1 MTVST
6 ATSFNSYAGN
16 GSTTSFAYAFKI
28 FQDSNLVVTLVNDTT
43 GVETTQTLT
52 TDYTVTGAGSDSG
65 GNVVFVTAPASGN
78 TVVIRRVL
86 PVTQET
92 NYVPNDPFPAEAHE
106 DALDKLTMLVQ
117 QEVASSELAVQFP
130 EGDVGSGINN
140 ILPSVTGRA
149 DKLIKFGLDGGVEV
163 IAASDLSNAIIGA
176 NYSVDTF
183 TGTGSTTVYTLSS
196 EPGSKANTAIYIDG
210 VYQAKANYSV
220 SGSTLTFT
228 TAPPLN
234 SAIEIVIGDAIP
246 AGAATTASAVSYT
259 QGGTGAVT
267 TNVQAKLRE
276 TVSVKDFGAVGDGVA
291 DDTAAIQAAMDA
303 AQNIYFPTG
312 TYNITSPLYLDTRK
326 HLYGNVN
333 GQPVISKSTATTGSG
348 SATDVLGGTESFA
361 VKAILILKFTDGN
374 DIEYSKVENLTFKDP
389 SNQNDFGIYSPFS
402 HGCHYE
408 NVVIDGPRIGFYTR
422 LSWLTTMI
430 NVIAN
435 CRVTGSGVAWDSGA
449 AAGIPS
455 WPISSST
462 PSVAFWWDDRG
473 SGGST
478 GTSLKMVGCWA
489 HSCHYG
495 YFWRNLTYS
504 ACYTNACDLPRR
516 RAYFLSGSAM
526 SLFGCGCEDIA
537 GGEAIYCFSG
547 DNSIHGFVCD
557 DITGASGTGAV
568 VVDAAKVTMTN
579 VQIEDFASTTGA
591 NSLQIKNTSSV
602 FIANSS
608 FPANDAGLS
617 ITTSYVH
624 TNNLQI
630 DGTTYYG
637 RRYYNNG
644 NLVVD
649 EFNSTDHFLLGTD
662 STGYSTTGFKYKS
675 NKGSG
680 DLAVVSEGSGGTGT
694 AVAYFNRRTDDG
706 VIVNLAQDGTV
717 EGTISVSGTTVSYNG
732 GHLARW
738 SRLLSG
744 DTSQPLKGTVMSNLD
759 EMVSW
764 QDEDNEQLNS
774 TKVSDIEGD
783 VNVAGVFVSWDN
795 SDDAGDY
802 YLGMTGDM
810 IIRIAQGTTVQR
822 GDLLMSAGDGTAK
835 SQGDD
840 IVRSKTIAK
849 VISTEI
855 TCTYDDGSY
864 CVPCVLMAC

>member
-1 MTVST
+1 MSDIAINPVTRRVQFTGNTGTGPYAFTFNVLQSSDIVVYKNNVLLTETTDYTVSIAANGTGNITMVVALVLTDILTIIGGRELSRTTDFVTAGDLLASSLNEQLDSNVIMSQQLDERFGRTIKAQPGDEDATLDLPLVDDRKSKLLSFDANGNATAST
-6 ATSFNSYAGN
+6 ATDFFVGGN
-16 GSTTSFAYAFKI
+16 FTNNTYTGDGSTTSF
-28 FQDSNLVVTLVNDTT
+28 V
-43 GVETTQTLT
+43 LT
-52 TDYTVTGAGSDSG
+52 VDPGTKN
-65 GNVVFVTAPASGN
+65 NVQV
-78 TVVIRRVL
+78 
-86 PVTQET
+86 
-92 NYVPNDPFPAEAHE
+92 
-106 DALDKLTMLVQ
+106 
-117 QEVASSELAVQFP
+117 
-130 EGDVGSGINN
+130 
-140 ILPSVTGRA
+140 
-149 DKLIKFGLDGGVEV
+149 
-163 IAASDLSNAIIGA
+163 
-176 NYSVDTF
+176 
-183 TGTGSTTVYTLSS
+183 
-196 EPGSKANTAIYIDG
+196 YIDG
-210 VYQAKANYSV
+210 VYQNKATFSITA
-220 SGSTLTFT
+220 SSLTFT
-228 TAPPLN
+228 EAPPLN
-234 SAIEIVIGDAIP
+234 SAIEFLIGSAIDSVGADANR
-246 AGAATTASAVSYT
+246 VNYN
-259 QGGTGAVT
+259 QGGTGAVN
-267 TNVQAKLRE
+267 TNVAAKLQE

-422 LSWLTTMI
+422 VSWLTTMI

-435 CRVTGSGVAWDSGA
+435 CRVTGSGVAWDIGA

-478 GTSLKMVGCWA
+478 GTSLKMVGCCA

-557 DITGASGTGAV
+557 DITGVSGTGAV

-675 NKGSG
+675 NKGTG

-738 SRLLSG
+738 SRLLAN
-744 DTSQPLKGTVMSNLD
+744 DTAQPLKGTVMSNLD

-764 QDEDNEQLNS
+764 QNEDNEQLNS
-774 TKVSDIEGD
+774 TKVSDTEGD

-835 SQGDD
+835 PQGDD

>member
-1 MTVST
+1 MLLTETTDYTVSIAANGTGNITMVVALVLTDILTIIGGRELSRTTDFVTAGDLLASSLNEQLDSNVIMSQQLDERFGRTIKAQPGDEDATLDLPLVDDRKSKLLSFDANGNATAST
-6 ATSFNSYAGN
+6 ATDFFVGGN
-16 GSTTSFAYAFKI
+16 FTNNTYTGDGSTTSF
-28 FQDSNLVVTLVNDTT
+28 V
-43 GVETTQTLT
+43 LT
-52 TDYTVTGAGSDSG
+52 VDPGTKN
-65 GNVVFVTAPASGN
+65 NVQV
-78 TVVIRRVL
+78 
-86 PVTQET
+86 
-92 NYVPNDPFPAEAHE
+92 
-106 DALDKLTMLVQ
+106 
-117 QEVASSELAVQFP
+117 
-130 EGDVGSGINN
+130 
-140 ILPSVTGRA
+140 
-149 DKLIKFGLDGGVEV
+149 
-163 IAASDLSNAIIGA
+163 
-176 NYSVDTF
+176 
-183 TGTGSTTVYTLSS
+183 
-196 EPGSKANTAIYIDG
+196 YIDG
-210 VYQAKANYSV
+210 VYQNKATFSITA
-220 SGSTLTFT
+220 SSLTFT
-228 TAPPLN
+228 EAPPLN
-234 SAIEIVIGDAIP
+234 SAIEFLIGSAIDSVGADANR
-246 AGAATTASAVSYT
+246 VNYN
-259 QGGTGAVT
+259 QGGTGAVN
-267 TNVQAKLRE
+267 TNVAAKLQE

-422 LSWLTTMI
+422 VSWLTTMI

-435 CRVTGSGVAWDSGA
+435 CRVTGSGVAWDIGA

-478 GTSLKMVGCWA
+478 GTSLKMVWCWA

-557 DITGASGTGAV
+557 DITGVSGTGAV

-675 NKGSG
+675 NKGTG

-738 SRLLSG
+738 SRLLAN
-744 DTSQPLKGTVMSNLD
+744 DTAQPLKGTVMSNLD

-764 QDEDNEQLNS
+764 QNEDNEQLNS
-774 TKVSDIEGD
+774 TKVSDTEGD

-835 SQGDD
+835 PQGDD

>member
-1 MTVST
+1 MADIAINPVTRRVQFT
-6 ATSFNSYAGN
+6 GNTGTGPFAFTFNVLQASD
-16 GSTTSFAYAFKI
+16 I
-28 FQDSNLVVTLVNDTT
+28 VVYKNNVL
-43 GVETTQTLT
+43 QTLT
-52 TDYTVTGAGSDSG
+52 TDYTVTINANGTGSITLVSALVATDVLIIVGGRELSRTTDFVTSGDLLAASLNEQLDSNVIMSQQLDERISRAIRSQPG
-65 GNVVFVTAPASGN
+65 DESADLYLPLKSSRQDKVLSFDSAGNVTALA
-78 TVVIRRVL
+78 
-86 PVTQET
+86 
-92 NYVPNDPFPAEAHE
+92 A
-106 DALDKLTMLVQ
+106 
-117 QEVASSELAVQFP
+117 SELV
-130 EGDVGSGINN
+130 SGT
-140 ILPSVTGRA
+140 IL
-149 DKLIKFGLDGGVEV
+149 
-163 IAASDLSNAIIGA
+163 GA
-176 NYSVDTF
+176 NYVLNTATGDGSKVTF
-183 TGTGSTTVYTLSS
+183 GVTV
-196 EPGSKANTAIYIDG
+196 EPGSQNNIQIYIDG
-210 VYQAKANYSV
+210 VYQNKATFSV
-220 SGSTLTFT
+220 SGSTITFSE
-228 TAPPLN
+228 APPLN
-234 SAIEIVIGDAIP
+234 AEIEFIIGASVSSI
-246 AGAATTASAVSYT
+246 TTDPDVVTYN
-259 QGGTGAVT
+259 QGGTGAQDRT
-267 TNVQAKLRE
+267 LTSRLQDF
-276 TVSVKDFGAVGDGVA
+276 VSVKDFGAVGDGVA
-291 DDTAAIQAAMDA
+291 DDTVAIQAAMDA
-303 AQNIYFPTG
+303 ANNVYFPAG
-312 TYNITSPLYLDTRK
+312 TYNITSPLYLDSRK
-326 HLYGNVN
+326 HLYGDSN
-333 GQPVISKSTATTGSG
+333 GQPVISKSTATAGSG

-374 DIEYSKVENLTFKDP
+374 DIEYSKVENLNFKDP
-389 SNQNDFGIYSPFS
+389 STQNDFGIYSPFS

-422 LSWLTTMI
+422 VSWLTTMI

-435 CRVTGSGVAWDSGA
+435 CRVTGSGVAWDSGVS
-449 AAGIPS
+449 AGGPS
-455 WPISSST
+455 WPIVSGT
-462 PSVAFWWDDRG
+462 PAVGFWWDDRG
-473 SGGST
+473 AGSST

-489 HSCHYG
+489 HSAHYG
-495 YFWRNLTYS
+495 YYFRNLTYS
-504 ACYTNACDLPRR
+504 ACYTNACDAPRR
-516 RAYFLSGSAM
+516 RGYWLSGSAM
-526 SLFGCGCEDIA
+526 SLFGCGVEDVA

-557 DITGASGTGAV
+557 DITGASGSGAV
-568 VVDAAKVTMTN
+568 VIDAAKVTMTN

-630 DGTTYYG
+630 DGTTYFG

-649 EFNSTDHFLLGTD
+649 EFNDTDHFLIGTD
-662 STGYSTTGFKYKS
+662 STGYSTTGFKYKQGKS
-675 NKGSG
+675 ANG
-680 DLAVVSEGSGGTGT
+680 DLVVTSEGSGGSGY

-706 VIVNLAQDGTV
+706 VIVNLAQDGTI
-717 EGTISVSGTTVSYNG
+717 EGTISVSGTTVSYLG

-738 SRLLSG
+738 SRLLAG

-759 EMVSW
+759 EMITW

-774 TKVSDIEGD
+774 TKVSDTEGD

-795 SDDAGDY
+795 SDDVGDY

-835 SQGDD
+835 PQGDD

>member
-1 MTVST
+1 MSDIAINPVTRRVQFTGNTGTGPYAFTFNVLQSSDIVVYKNNVLLTETTDYTVSIAANGTGNITMVVALVLTDILTIIGGRELSRTTDFVTAGDLLASSLNEQLDSNVIMSQQLDERFGRTIKAQPGDEDATLDLPLVDDRKSKLLSFDANGNATAST
-6 ATSFNSYAGN
+6 ATDFFVGGN
-16 GSTTSFAYAFKI
+16 FTNNTYTGDGSTTSF
-28 FQDSNLVVTLVNDTT
+28 V
-43 GVETTQTLT
+43 LT
-52 TDYTVTGAGSDSG
+52 VDPGTKN
-65 GNVVFVTAPASGN
+65 NVQV
-78 TVVIRRVL
+78 
-86 PVTQET
+86 
-92 NYVPNDPFPAEAHE
+92 
-106 DALDKLTMLVQ
+106 
-117 QEVASSELAVQFP
+117 
-130 EGDVGSGINN
+130 
-140 ILPSVTGRA
+140 
-149 DKLIKFGLDGGVEV
+149 
-163 IAASDLSNAIIGA
+163 
-176 NYSVDTF
+176 
-183 TGTGSTTVYTLSS
+183 
-196 EPGSKANTAIYIDG
+196 YIDG
-210 VYQAKANYSV
+210 VYQNKATFSITA
-220 SGSTLTFT
+220 SSLTFT
-228 TAPPLN
+228 EAPPLN
-234 SAIEIVIGDAIP
+234 SAIEFLIGSAIDSVGADANR
-246 AGAATTASAVSYT
+246 VNYN
-259 QGGTGAVT
+259 QGGTGAVN
-267 TNVQAKLRE
+267 TNVAAKLQE

-422 LSWLTTMI
+422 VSWLTTMI

-435 CRVTGSGVAWDSGA
+435 CRVTGSGVAWDIGA

-557 DITGASGTGAV
+557 DITGVSGTGAV

-675 NKGSG
+675 NKGTG

-738 SRLLSG
+738 SRLLAN
-744 DTSQPLKGTVMSNLD
+744 DTAQPLKGTVMSNLD

-764 QDEDNEQLNS
+764 QNEDNEQLNS
-774 TKVSDIEGD
+774 TKVSDTEGD

-835 SQGDD
+835 PQGDD

>member
-1 MTVST
+1 MATFSISATARKAQATGTGAAGPFSFAFQVNAQSELAVYVDDTLKTLTTHYTVTLNADGTGSITFTSGNFPTTSQTVTILGNAPLSRTSVYTSGGNIT
-6 ATSFNSYAGN
+6 ATALETDFDTNVMVQQQQQELIGRTIIAPPSSTSALNMTLPNAASRADKILKFDTEGNVEVAAASSVFANTVVGANFTNNVFTGN
-16 GSTTSFAYAFKI
+16 GSTTAY
-28 FQDSNLVVTLVNDTT
+28 
-43 GVETTQTLT
+43 TLT
-52 TDYTVTGAGSDSG
+52 
-65 GNVVFVTAPASGN
+65 
-78 TVVIRRVL
+78 
-86 PVTQET
+86 
-92 NYVPNDPFPAEAHE
+92 
-106 DALDKLTMLVQ
+106 
-117 QEVASSELAVQFP
+117 VA
-130 EGDVGSGINN
+130 
-140 ILPSVTGRA
+140 
-149 DKLIKFGLDGGVEV
+149 
-163 IAASDLSNAIIGA
+163 
-176 NYSVDTF
+176 
-183 TGTGSTTVYTLSS
+183 
-196 EPGSKANTAIYIDG
+196 PGSKNNCQVYIDG
-210 VYQAKANYSV
+210 VYQEKASFSINAT
-220 SGSTLTFT
+220 TLTFT
-228 TAPPLN
+228 EAPPN
-234 SAIEIVIGDAIP
+234 NASIEAIIGNAIDTVDTDS
-246 AGAATTASAVSYT
+246 GVVNYN
-259 QGGTGAVT
+259 QGGTGAQTRTVE
-267 TNVQAKLRE
+267 AKLRE
-276 TVSVKDFGAVGDGVA
+276 TVSVKDFGAVGDGVT

-744 DTSQPLKGTVMSNLD
+744 DTAQPLKGTVMSNLD

-764 QDEDNEQLNS
+764 QDEENEQLNS
-774 TKVSDIEGD
+774 TKVSDTEGD

-835 SQGDD
+835 PQGDD

>member
-1 MTVST
+1 MSDIAINPVTRRVQFTGNTGTGPYAFTFNVLQSSDIVVYKNNVLLTETTDYTVSIAANGTGNITMVVALVLTDILTIIGGRELSRTTDFVTAGDLLASSLNEQLDSNVIMSQQLDERFGRTIKAQPGDEDATLDLPLVDDRKSKLLSFDANGNATAST
-6 ATSFNSYAGN
+6 ATDFFVGGN
-16 GSTTSFAYAFKI
+16 FTNNTYTGDGSTTSF
-28 FQDSNLVVTLVNDTT
+28 V
-43 GVETTQTLT
+43 LT
-52 TDYTVTGAGSDSG
+52 VDPGTKN
-65 GNVVFVTAPASGN
+65 NVQV
-78 TVVIRRVL
+78 
-86 PVTQET
+86 
-92 NYVPNDPFPAEAHE
+92 
-106 DALDKLTMLVQ
+106 
-117 QEVASSELAVQFP
+117 
-130 EGDVGSGINN
+130 
-140 ILPSVTGRA
+140 
-149 DKLIKFGLDGGVEV
+149 
-163 IAASDLSNAIIGA
+163 
-176 NYSVDTF
+176 
-183 TGTGSTTVYTLSS
+183 
-196 EPGSKANTAIYIDG
+196 YIDG
-210 VYQAKANYSV
+210 VYQNKATFSITA
-220 SGSTLTFT
+220 SSLTFT
-228 TAPPLN
+228 EAPPLN
-234 SAIEIVIGDAIP
+234 SAIEFLIGSAIDSVGADANR
-246 AGAATTASAVSYT
+246 VNYN
-259 QGGTGAVT
+259 QGGTGAVN
-267 TNVQAKLRE
+267 TNVAAKLQE

-422 LSWLTTMI
+422 VSWLTTMI

-435 CRVTGSGVAWDSGA
+435 CRVTGSGVAWDIGA

-516 RAYFLSGSAM
+516 RAYFMSGSAM

-557 DITGASGTGAV
+557 DITGVSGTGAV

-675 NKGSG
+675 NKGTG

-738 SRLLSG
+738 SRLLAN
-744 DTSQPLKGTVMSNLD
+744 DTAQPLKGTVMSNLD

-764 QDEDNEQLNS
+764 QNEDNEQLNS
-774 TKVSDIEGD
+774 TKVSDTEGD

-835 SQGDD
+835 PQGDD

>member
-1 MTVST
+1 MSDIAINPVTRRVQFTGNTGTGPYAFTFNVLQSSDIVVYKNNVLLTETTDYTVSIAANGTGNITMVVALVLTDILTIIGGRELSRTTDFVTAGDLLASSLNEQLDSNVIMSQQLDERFGRTIKAQPGDEDATLDLPLVDDRKSKLLSFDANGNATAST
-6 ATSFNSYAGN
+6 ATDFFVGGN
-16 GSTTSFAYAFKI
+16 FTNNTYTGDGSTTSF
-28 FQDSNLVVTLVNDTT
+28 V
-43 GVETTQTLT
+43 LT
-52 TDYTVTGAGSDSG
+52 VDPGTKN
-65 GNVVFVTAPASGN
+65 NVQV
-78 TVVIRRVL
+78 
-86 PVTQET
+86 
-92 NYVPNDPFPAEAHE
+92 
-106 DALDKLTMLVQ
+106 
-117 QEVASSELAVQFP
+117 
-130 EGDVGSGINN
+130 
-140 ILPSVTGRA
+140 
-149 DKLIKFGLDGGVEV
+149 
-163 IAASDLSNAIIGA
+163 
-176 NYSVDTF
+176 
-183 TGTGSTTVYTLSS
+183 
-196 EPGSKANTAIYIDG
+196 YIDG
-210 VYQAKANYSV
+210 VYQNKATFSITA
-220 SGSTLTFT
+220 SSLTFT
-228 TAPPLN
+228 EAPPLN
-234 SAIEIVIGDAIP
+234 SAIEFLIGSAIDSVGADANR
-246 AGAATTASAVSYT
+246 VNYN
-259 QGGTGAVT
+259 QGGTGAVN
-267 TNVQAKLRE
+267 TNVAAKLQE

-422 LSWLTTMI
+422 VSWLTTMI

-435 CRVTGSGVAWDSGA
+435 CRVTGSGVAWDIGA

-478 GTSLKMVGCWA
+478 GTSIKMVGCWA

-557 DITGASGTGAV
+557 DITGVSGTGAV

-675 NKGSG
+675 NKGTG

-738 SRLLSG
+738 SRLLAN
-744 DTSQPLKGTVMSNLD
+744 DTAQPLKGTVMSNLD

-764 QDEDNEQLNS
+764 QNEDNEQLNS
-774 TKVSDIEGD
+774 TKVSDTEGD

-835 SQGDD
+835 PQGDD

>member
-1 MTVST
+1 MSDIAINPVTRRVQFTGNTGTGPYAFTFNVLQSSDIVVYKNNVLLTETTDYTVSIAANGTGNITMVVALVLTDILTIIGGRELSRTTDFVTAGDLLASSLNEQLDSNVIMSQQLDERFGRTIKAQPGDEDATLDLPLVDDRKSKLLSFDANGNATAST
-6 ATSFNSYAGN
+6 ATDFFVGGN
-16 GSTTSFAYAFKI
+16 FTNNTYTGDGSTTSF
-28 FQDSNLVVTLVNDTT
+28 V
-43 GVETTQTLT
+43 LT
-52 TDYTVTGAGSDSG
+52 VDPGTKN
-65 GNVVFVTAPASGN
+65 NVQV
-78 TVVIRRVL
+78 
-86 PVTQET
+86 
-92 NYVPNDPFPAEAHE
+92 
-106 DALDKLTMLVQ
+106 
-117 QEVASSELAVQFP
+117 
-130 EGDVGSGINN
+130 
-140 ILPSVTGRA
+140 
-149 DKLIKFGLDGGVEV
+149 
-163 IAASDLSNAIIGA
+163 
-176 NYSVDTF
+176 
-183 TGTGSTTVYTLSS
+183 
-196 EPGSKANTAIYIDG
+196 YIDG
-210 VYQAKANYSV
+210 VYQNKATFSITA
-220 SGSTLTFT
+220 SSLTFT
-228 TAPPLN
+228 EAPPLN
-234 SAIEIVIGDAIP
+234 SAIEFLIGSAIDSVGADANR
-246 AGAATTASAVSYT
+246 VNYN
-259 QGGTGAVT
+259 QGGTGAVN
-267 TNVQAKLRE
+267 TNVAAKLQE

-422 LSWLTTMI
+422 VSWLTTMI

-435 CRVTGSGVAWDSGA
+435 CRVTGSGVAWDIGA

-557 DITGASGTGAV
+557 DITGVSGTGAV

-675 NKGSG
+675 NKGTG

-738 SRLLSG
+738 SRLLAN
-744 DTSQPLKGTVMSNLD
+744 DTTQPLKGTVMSNLD

-764 QDEDNEQLNS
+764 QNEDNEQLNS
-774 TKVSDIEGD
+774 TKVSDTEGD

-835 SQGDD
+835 PQGDD

>member
-1 MTVST
+1 MSDIAINPVTRRVQFTGNTGTGPYAFTFNVLQSSDIVVYKNNVLLTETTDYTVSIAANGTGNITMVVALVLTDILTIIGGRELSRTTDFVTAGDLLASSLNEQLDSNVIMSQQLDERFGRTIKAQPGDEDATLDLPLVDDRKSKLLSFDANGNATAST
-6 ATSFNSYAGN
+6 ATDFFVGGN
-16 GSTTSFAYAFKI
+16 FTNNTYTGDGSTTSF
-28 FQDSNLVVTLVNDTT
+28 V
-43 GVETTQTLT
+43 LT
-52 TDYTVTGAGSDSG
+52 VDPGTKN
-65 GNVVFVTAPASGN
+65 NVQV
-78 TVVIRRVL
+78 
-86 PVTQET
+86 
-92 NYVPNDPFPAEAHE
+92 
-106 DALDKLTMLVQ
+106 
-117 QEVASSELAVQFP
+117 
-130 EGDVGSGINN
+130 
-140 ILPSVTGRA
+140 
-149 DKLIKFGLDGGVEV
+149 
-163 IAASDLSNAIIGA
+163 
-176 NYSVDTF
+176 
-183 TGTGSTTVYTLSS
+183 
-196 EPGSKANTAIYIDG
+196 YIDG
-210 VYQAKANYSV
+210 VYQNKATFSITA
-220 SGSTLTFT
+220 SSLTFT
-228 TAPPLN
+228 EAPPLN
-234 SAIEIVIGDAIP
+234 SAIEFLIGSAIDSVGADANR
-246 AGAATTASAVSYT
+246 VNYN
-259 QGGTGAVT
+259 QGGTGAVN
-267 TNVQAKLRE
+267 TNVAAKLQE

-312 TYNITSPLYLDTRK
+312 TYNINSPLYLDTRK

-422 LSWLTTMI
+422 VSWLTTMI

-435 CRVTGSGVAWDSGA
+435 CRVTGSGVAWDIGA

-557 DITGASGTGAV
+557 DITGVSGTGAV

-675 NKGSG
+675 NKGTG

-738 SRLLSG
+738 SRLLAN
-744 DTSQPLKGTVMSNLD
+744 DTAQPLKGTVMSNLD

-764 QDEDNEQLNS
+764 QNEDNEQLNS
-774 TKVSDIEGD
+774 TKVSDTEGD

-835 SQGDD
+835 PQGDD